1 MLAQNKF
8 KYNATARVN
17 SVYRMTRLLDVDL
30 GVGSVQGG
38 GDGDLVLGARSNV
51 ESPLSHYRHVQVVN
65 NCNLGNIF
73 VKVAL

>member
-38 GDGDLVLGARSNV
+38 CDGDLVLGARGDM
-51 ESPLSHYRHVQVVN
+51 ESALSHYRHVQVVN
-65 NCNLGNIF
+65 NCNL
-73 VKVAL
+73 